1 MMELQNLVKKFK
13 EDGVQ
18 AQPEEEKKEGD
29 LFFEKDGEVSQCKQK
44 HLLIYLNVQKAG
56 KRDPTMANQ
65 FEKNMVGMGNGA
77 ISSRLS
83 MRRTTKKIDGTIL
96 SRHQN
101 INSLVQK

>member
-44 HLLIYLNVQKAG
+44 PPLIY
-56 KRDPTMANQ
+56 
-65 FEKNMVGMGNGA
+65 
-77 ISSRLS
+77 
-83 MRRTTKKIDGTIL
+83 
-96 SRHQN
+96 
-101 INSLVQK
+101 